1 MAIQRVNLRDWAVT
15 SARLCVVVAAMSVV
29 ATTTVSLP
37 APGQGRNPLGKSIKF
52 VPNEMYDSECTPC
65 HLGFLPGFLP
75 QRSWKELMATLSNH
89 FGEDAS
95 LGEDET
101 KEILEY
107 LMKHSAD
114 TKAASPRSKRIARMI
129 PKDEKP
135 LRITETPFWER
146 RHYSIKRYVFDR
158 KEIASKAKCEA
169 CHRDAAK
176 GIYTEYDVDVPK

>member
-1 MAIQRVNLRDWAVT
+1 
-15 SARLCVVVAAMSVV
+15 
-29 ATTTVSLP
+29 
-37 APGQGRNPLGKSIKF
+37 
-52 VPNEMYDSECTPC
+52 
-65 HLGFLPGFLP
+65 
-75 QRSWKELMATLSNH
+75 MATLSNH

-176 GIYTEYDVDVPK
+176 HLRNSGAQRSTYPFGFGYPKWLAGLPNKSPGPVAGFE